1 MTLTPFLM
9 FVGQAEEAMN
19 LYVSVFPDAEI
30 LELERYGIGDS
41 GKEGT
46 VKRATLRIADEILR
60 CIDSPDVHAFGFTPA
75 ISFFYDCQD
84 ETSFNA
90 VFARLSDQGSV
101 LMPPGQ
107 YPFAQKYAWFNDRFG
122 VSWQLRVNSE

>member
-41 GKEGT
+41 GNLFAAR
-46 VKRATLRIADEILR
+46 VSDDE
-60 CIDSPDVHAFGFTPA
+60 V
-75 ISFFYDCQD
+75 
-84 ETSFNA
+84 
-90 VFARLSDQGSV
+90 
-101 LMPPGQ
+101 
-107 YPFAQKYAWFNDRFG
+107 
-122 VSWQLRVNSE
+122 